1 MHFLVYVNPDLRKGS
16 FSKSEWCGWPAISRR
31 PDDHQPR
38 IGRVDGNASLQR
50 SEQPTLRRSHRRVFC
65 SPKRSIRIAAPSAS
79 VSVVPDASALMAFLY
94 SEPGSDVVWAALSD
108 AAMSAVN
115 YSEVLKKAISDQQ
128 RLPRWTTHFPK
139 WTFPPGRPQG
149 SPQAIAGDLEP
160 VGRPAS
166 PPAVMAA
173 TLLEGRGF

>member
-1 MHFLVYVNPDLRKGS
+1 
-16 FSKSEWCGWPAISRR
+16 
-31 PDDHQPR
+31 
-38 IGRVDGNASLQR
+38 
-50 SEQPTLRRSHRRVFC
+50 
-65 SPKRSIRIAAPSAS
+65 
-79 VSVVPDASALMAFLY
+79 MAFLY
-94 SEPGSDVVWAALSD
+94 SEAGSDVVWAALSD

-128 RLPRWTTHFPK
+128 RLPRCTPHFPK

-149 SPQAIAGDLEP
+149 SPQSIAGDLEP